1 MEKKRAAPAEL
12 RWSGSFVRE
21 RGVFPPQNTK
31 DRGVAVANS
40 ACKVLDPRAP
50 LRLHTLL
57 LRKAPQPQS
66 PGDQTLTEAGDHQ
79 PAGRA
84 TTFLSPPLFVPEW
97 PRTPSR
103 PRRSDRTHPSTPPYS
118 VTMLLLP
125 PPRIPPFASLPAETP
140 SLQSAGHR
148 SASREHRCGP
158 ADSRRACV
166 GRGSVARPQPRSGR
180 SGWCSRR
187 DSGVSGGS
195 CRFPSHLLGPASG
208 DGYGIPS
215 AGARKECSG

>member
-1 MEKKRAAPAEL
+1 MPDTFWQSSLLRIPPHSRSPPESSNFTPGTCSAKLSGAVMEKKRAAPAEL

-40 ACKVLDPRAP
+40 TCKVLDPRAP

-57 LRKAPQPQS
+57 LRKAPKPQS

-84 TTFLSPPLFVPEW
+84 TTFLSPPLLVPEW

-103 PRRSDRTHPSTPPYS
+103 PRRSRPHSPLYAPVQRNHAAATATSD
-118 VTMLLLP
+118 
-125 PPRIPPFASLPAETP
+125 PA
-140 SLQSAGHR
+140 
-148 SASREHRCGP
+148 
-158 ADSRRACV
+158 V
-166 GRGSVARPQPRSGR
+166 
-180 SGWCSRR
+180 
-187 DSGVSGGS
+187 
-195 CRFPSHLLGPASG
+195 RFPPG
-208 DGYGIPS
+208 
-215 AGARKECSG
+215 

>member
-1 MEKKRAAPAEL
+1 MWPWQTVPAKYSTQGH
-12 RWSGSFVRE
+12 RCACTHSF
-21 RGVFPPQNTK
+21 
-31 DRGVAVANS
+31 S
-40 ACKVLDPRAP
+40 AR
-50 LRLHTLL
+50 
-57 LRKAPQPQS
+57 PQS
-66 PGDQTLTEAGDHQ
+66 PKAQVTKPSLRREITSL
-79 PAGRA
+79 PAGLQPSFRP
-84 TTFLSPPLFVPEW
+84 LSSCQSGPGRPPGLAAP
-97 PRTPSR
+97 
-103 PRRSDRTHPSTPPYS
+103 DRTHPSTPPYS

-125 PPRIPPFASLPAETP
+125 PPRIPPFAPLPAEIP
-140 SLQSAGHR
+140 SPQSAGHR

-166 GRGSVARPQPRSGR
+166 GRGSAARPQPRSGR
-180 SGWCSRR
+180 SGWCTRR